1 MADRTEKIDNEH
13 ADEQIE
19 VSGSSID
26 SDEDP
31 QDDQFGN
38 LFIYLQE
45 LKTNWVKATSI
56 EVITIKANKLMLTEA
71 INQLIMRVY
80 LLVWKLRN
88 SSNQYKGK
96 NSKMIKVYTRYAIN

>member
-31 QDDQFGN
+31 QDDQFGS

-45 LKTNWVKATSI
+45 LKTN
-56 EVITIKANKLMLTEA
+56 
-71 INQLIMRVY
+71 
-80 LLVWKLRN
+80 
-88 SSNQYKGK
+88 
-96 NSKMIKVYTRYAIN
+96 